1 MGEFLCKNLDLTA
14 GMHRQATGAWGGRN
28 PFCPNLSGVG
38 AADTDTKERIQAT
51 APDAARFL
59 SVRKKVKKGVD
70 FAGQTRYN
78 VCLYGKLEEGGAIHA
93 QH

>member
-1 MGEFLCKNLDLTA
+1 MQKFGLDNPC
-14 GMHRQATGAWGGRN
+14 GKKGSEEKGREKPEKPFWDGADSQL
-28 PFCPNLSGVG
+28 LSGIKG
-38 AADTDTKERIQAT
+38 FEKNI
-51 APDAARFL
+51 
-59 SVRKKVKKGVD
+59 KKGVD